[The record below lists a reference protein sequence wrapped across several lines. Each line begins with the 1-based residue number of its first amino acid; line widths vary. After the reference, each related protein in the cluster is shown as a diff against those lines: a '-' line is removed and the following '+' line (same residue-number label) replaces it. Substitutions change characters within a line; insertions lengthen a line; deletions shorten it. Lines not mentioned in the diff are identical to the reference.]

1 MDPAAQQSWQHR
13 DFASASLP
21 SSAQLSGAKFRLDAH
36 VQEMMK
42 WHFSDSTGC
51 PYWLD
56 MRSSLG
62 FDPINDIRSFEDL
75 VAKFPNFDAGVL
87 KYNEIDHLIPRGFE
101 GKPYSVYLTGGT
113 TSGAPSRRPGWKD
126 FEVDYAEFSETVED
140 CHFPRGGKWLYAGP
154 SGPRRLPDAI
164 RYLSQL
170 RGGIAQGIDCDPVG
184 VKGMINAGFAE
195 AAQWYADKHV
205 VGQILR
211 NLDTKQFSSM
221 FTSPPL
227 LEQVVKHRD
236 LYECGIR
243 GVFFGGTEISPEW
256 MHIMMEEVGPNV
268 GLYPTYGNTLMGLAK
283 HAPVTPE
290 NNYAVIYYAPQPRAV
305 IRLVDPKD
313 TSQVVPYGGWG
324 QVQLTTMTKEFFAP
338 CYLERDEAR
347 RREPCEQYPWDG
359 VEFVR
364 PLGTSEGKKTVTGV
378 Y

>member
-1 MDPAAQQSWQHR
+1 MDPAAQLSVDYR
-13 DFASASLP
+13 DFSRASLP
-21 SSAQLSGAKFRLDAH
+21 QATDVAVAKLRLDAH

-42 WHFSDSTGC
+42 WHFSDATGC

-56 MRSSLG
+56 MRSKLG
-62 FDPINDIRSFEDL
+62 FNPIKDIRSFED
-75 VAKFPNFDAGVL
+75 VAERFPTFDAGVL
-87 KYNEIDHLIPRGFE
+87 KYNAIDHLIPRGYE
-101 GKPYSVYLTGGT
+101 GQPYSIYLTGGT
-113 TSGAPSRRPGWKD
+113 TSGAPSRRPGWRD
-126 FEVDYAEFSETVED
+126 FEIDYAEFSQGVD
-140 CHFPRGGKWLYAGP
+140 DKHFPKGAKWLYAGP

-170 RGGIAQGIDCDPVG
+170 RGGVAQGIDCDPVG
-184 VKGMINAGFAE
+184 VKGLINAGFGD
-195 AAQWYADKHV
+195 AASWYADKHV

-211 NLDTKQFSSM
+211 NLDTKQFACM

-227 LEQVVKHRD
+227 LEQVVKQRNLH
-236 LYECGIR
+236 ECGIR

-313 TSQVVPYGGWG
+313 SSKLVPYGGWG
-324 QVQLTTMTKEFFAP
+324 QVQLTTITPEFFAP

-347 RREPCEQYPWDG
+347 RREPCVKYPWDG